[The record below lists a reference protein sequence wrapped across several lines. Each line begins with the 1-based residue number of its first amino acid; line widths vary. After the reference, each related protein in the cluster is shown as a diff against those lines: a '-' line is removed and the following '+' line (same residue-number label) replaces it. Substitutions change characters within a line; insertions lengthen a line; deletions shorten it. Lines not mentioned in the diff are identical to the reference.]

1 MKLIHEIIAD
11 YAVNNP
17 ARKAAEDSFGSL
29 SYGEL
34 HERSNNIAQ
43 RLAGLG
49 LRAGDSV
56 GVYVPYVKDVITG
69 ALSVWKAGG
78 IYVPMDNAYPVERL
92 EYILKD
98 SDAKAILTC
107 RTLWEDKALNFP
119 ADKVIFLDEIADGKS
134 DFTHNPEITPKSPA
148 MLLYTSGTTGN
159 PKGVLHRHEFL
170 THIVDWMNAS
180 DDFAMTNNSHIGLI
194 SRFTFVATVILM
206 FGGLL
211 NGGTLYFAPENAMN
225 DLERLYHFITDKRI
239 SHIFIASSLAAIF
252 AEDYDISGVNVFAFT
267 ETDGGIFIV
276 NRKQID
282 IDLEVVF
289 DPCGGDLDVTSAT
302 FKLGAQYSTLPKP
315 TMAGHTFAGWF
326 TEAEDGVKVEA
337 TDRCKTGV
345 EKLYAH
351 WEVYVDPFVDAICAA
366 RNLTFFSEG
375 DSPWFVDGDGVAR
388 SGSIGDNGSTSLT
401 TTVQGAG
408 TLSFRWRTSSEGSY
422 DCLRVRVDGSET
434 SRISGDGGWL
444 DFSLPVSGTGSHTVE
459 WVYTKDGSVSNG
471 EDCGWI
477 DDVVWSPAEG

>member
-1 MKLIHEIIAD
+1 M
-11 YAVNNP
+11 
-17 ARKAAEDSFGSL
+17 
-29 SYGEL
+29 
-34 HERSNNIAQ
+34 
-43 RLAGLG
+43 
-49 LRAGDSV
+49 
-56 GVYVPYVKDVITG
+56 DV
-69 ALSVWKAGG
+69 L
-78 IYVPMDNAYPVERL
+78 
-92 EYILKD
+92 YI
-98 SDAKAILTC
+98 
-107 RTLWEDKALNFP
+107 P
-119 ADKVIFLDEIADGKS
+119 QLDEIGTGGDGEGGGGGSGGVAARYRILRRVPEDGVVNLTDRAITRIDITSDVGPLRLVVPPEAKGSARDFFVRLVITADEI
-134 DFTHNPEITPKSPA
+134 PEVTFAAPA
-148 MLLYTSGTTGN
+148 GEAISF
-159 PKGVLHRHEFL
+159 ED
-170 THIVDWMNAS
+170 VDG
-180 DDFAMTNNSHIGLI
+180 DVFKCET
-194 SRFTFVATVILM
+194 
-206 FGGLL
+206 
-211 NGGTLYFAPENAMN
+211 
-225 DLERLYHFITDKRI
+225 
-239 SHIFIASSLAAIF
+239 
-252 AEDYDISGVNVFAFT
+252 GVNVFAFT

-282 IDLEVVF
+282 IDLEVEF

-345 EKLYAH
+345 VKLYAH

-388 SGSIGDNGSTSLT
+388 SGPIGDNGSTSLT

-422 DCLRVRVDGSET
+422 DFLRVRVDGSEA
-434 SRISGDGGWL
+434 SSISGESGWL

-477 DDVVWSPAEG
+477 DDVVWTPAEG